1 MEVSKLAEKGVKI
14 KGKSAVFGVNPIGGR
29 AKNVVDAVLLI
40 DRTIPLSSLNIEENP
55 VIFNGPGEY
64 EVKGVKLT
72 GIGRSGEV
80 AYLVK
85 IDSIDT
91 FVIRASTAIK
101 AKDLL
106 KECQVA
112 VIDADAEI
120 EESSLASLN
129 ANVVILFGE
138 KSEEIARV
146 LGKTPNKTAK
156 YAISRD
162 KLPSELEVVILE

>member
-14 KGKSAVFGVNPIGGR
+14 KGKAVVFGVNPVGGR
-29 AKNVVDAVLLI
+29 AKNIVDAVLLV
-40 DRTIPLSSLNIEENP
+40 DRAIPISSLNIEENP

-72 GIGRSGEV
+72 GLGKNGEV
-80 AYLVK
+80 AYLGR

-91 FVIRASTAIK
+91 YVIRASTAIK

-106 KECQVA
+106 KECQIA
-112 VIDADAEI
+112 VIDADTEI
-120 EESSLASLN
+120 EESALASLN
-129 ANVVILFGE
+129 ANVIILFGE
-138 KSEEIARV
+138 KAEEVAKA

-156 YAISRD
+156 YAITKD